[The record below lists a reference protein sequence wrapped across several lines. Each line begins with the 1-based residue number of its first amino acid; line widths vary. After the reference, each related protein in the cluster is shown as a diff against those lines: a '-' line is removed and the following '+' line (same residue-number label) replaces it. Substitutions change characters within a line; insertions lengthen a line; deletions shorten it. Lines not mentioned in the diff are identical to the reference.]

1 MTVLT
6 CPKRQHL
13 PVVPPPPRGKI
24 PLYMLICQG
33 LEEWLPTIVEMF
45 VAKISVGRVQGIV
58 CLFDLLFI
66 ERFVFLSL
74 CLYIC
79 LVYPSIY
86 FVWLCLSIFLYAFLS
101 VWWFFSRL
109 MAVFLF
115 ICILYSCVLH
125 FIVSVPL
132 SVNASIRL
140 SFLSQC

>member
-1 MTVLT
+1 
-6 CPKRQHL
+6 
-13 PVVPPPPRGKI
+13 
-24 PLYMLICQG
+24 MLICQG
-33 LEEWLPTIVEMF
+33 FEEWLPTIVEMF
-45 VAKISVGRVQGIV
+45 VTKISVGRVQGIV

-66 ERFVFLSL
+66 ERFVFLSV
-74 CLYIC
+74 CLYIY

-132 SVNASIRL
+132 SVNTSISL
-140 SFLSQC
+140 SFLSPVSVLSIYLYSPISANLNVQSVVGVQA

>member
-1 MTVLT
+1 
-6 CPKRQHL
+6 
-13 PVVPPPPRGKI
+13 
-24 PLYMLICQG
+24 MLICQG
-33 LEEWLPTIVEMF
+33 FEEWLPTIVEMF
-45 VAKISVGRVQGIV
+45 VTKISVGRVQGIV

-66 ERFVFLSL
+66 ERFVFLSV

-140 SFLSQC
+140 SFCLSVSVLSIYLYSPISANLNVQSVVGVQA